1 MSRQEEFTN
10 FMNSNF
16 DDFAGC
22 TKMDITFQKIERF
35 SKFFFL
41 NAGMI
46 QPNNYT

>member
-22 TKMDITFQKIERF
+22 TKMDITFQKINGF
-35 SKFFFL
+35 TKFFIQ

-46 QPNNYT
+46 KQNK